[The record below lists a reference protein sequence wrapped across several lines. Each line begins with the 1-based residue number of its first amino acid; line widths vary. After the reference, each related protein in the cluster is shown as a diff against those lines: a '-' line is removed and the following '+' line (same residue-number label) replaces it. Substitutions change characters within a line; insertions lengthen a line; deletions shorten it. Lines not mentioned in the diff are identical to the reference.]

1 MAMTPKMEAIAR
13 FARMQ
18 LKHPMSKVVLHAL
31 LESPDRVERLTFVD
45 TRDFLADTLVIAE
58 RGSDGPGFELELGA
72 TQREEVTIVN
82 GNLVRHV
89 RRTSSVNIQDPV
101 EALAALRD
109 FKGRLY
115 VMFCFAG
122 PPPVWYEAVVE
133 PNPAVVS
140 QTLSKESITELFD
153 DIVRHQVDLLVLAVT
168 LRQDI
173 DDALARRDRAAF
185 EKLAPVYRE
194 VVNRCVLWDF

>member
-1 MAMTPKMEAIAR
+1 M
-13 FARMQ
+13 
-18 LKHPMSKVVLHAL
+18 
-31 LESPDRVERLTFVD
+31 
-45 TRDFLADTLVIAE
+45 
-58 RGSDGPGFELELGA
+58 
-72 TQREEVTIVN
+72 
-82 GNLVRHV
+82 
-89 RRTSSVNIQDPV
+89 

-173 DDALARRDRAAF
+173 DDTLARRDRAAF
-185 EKLAPVYRE
+185 KKLAPVYRE

>member
-1 MAMTPKMEAIAR
+1 
-13 FARMQ
+13 
-18 LKHPMSKVVLHAL
+18 
-31 LESPDRVERLTFVD
+31 
-45 TRDFLADTLVIAE
+45 
-58 RGSDGPGFELELGA
+58 
-72 TQREEVTIVN
+72 
-82 GNLVRHV
+82 
-89 RRTSSVNIQDPV
+89 
-101 EALAALRD
+101 
-109 FKGRLY
+109 
-115 VMFCFAG
+115 MFCFAG

-194 VVNRCVLWDF
+194 VVNRCVLWDFWRPSRCPVDGKSIPHAAGLPAAFLNVIMLLLEGRRAPTAPLCPDGGGSGLRPAPRTKPAKSPLREYV